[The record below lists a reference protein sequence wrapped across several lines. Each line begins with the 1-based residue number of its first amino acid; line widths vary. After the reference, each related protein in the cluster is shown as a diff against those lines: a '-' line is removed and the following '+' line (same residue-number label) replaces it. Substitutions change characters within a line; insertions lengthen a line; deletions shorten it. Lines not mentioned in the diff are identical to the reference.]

1 VSDKEDKDARSQ
13 RDPITYMRSRHPDLY
28 SDSETIIRPQLTED
42 ILEYRLQT
50 LTNRNQETEF
60 AYFAR
65 RLAQKE
71 ICPNLRPQTGPVGG
85 GDSKVDSET
94 IPVSS
99 DVADVWV
106 GTDPVAATE
115 RWAFAFSA
123 KKDWKTKAAQ
133 DVEKIAGTNRGY
145 TRIYFITAHP
155 SVPRVSPDYLAA
167 CVRTEEGSG
176 CFGGGRRNRNSPC
189 GFASLVRARND
200 ARKSHG

>member
-1 VSDKEDKDARSQ
+1 MLNEKDNNGTHSEQ
-13 RDPITYMRSRHPDLY
+13 PDPTTYMRLRHPDLY
-28 SDSETIIRPQLTED
+28 SDSETISRPQLAED
-42 ILEYRLQT
+42 LLDYHLDT

-94 IPVSS
+94 IPIAS

-106 GTDPVAATE
+106 GTDPAAATE

-123 KKDWKTKAAQ
+123 KKDWKTK
-133 DVEKIAGTNRGY
+133 
-145 TRIYFITAHP
+145 
-155 SVPRVSPDYLAA
+155 VPR
-167 CVRTEEGSG
+167 
-176 CFGGGRRNRNSPC
+176 RREDRRYQQGLHAHLLHLEP
-189 GFASLVRARND
+189 FRARQVPSG
-200 ARKSHG
+200 K

>member
-1 VSDKEDKDARSQ
+1 VSDKKDNKDARSQ
-13 RDPITYMRSRHPDLY
+13 QPDPITYMRSRHPDLY
-28 SDSETIIRPQLTED
+28 SDSETVSRPQLTED

-60 AYFAR
+60 AYFAW

-106 GTDPVAATE
+106 GIDPAAATE

-123 KKDWKTKAAQ
+123 KKDWKAKVAQ
-133 DVEKIAGTNRGY
+133 DVKKIWKSSLGSSRT
-145 TRIYFITAHP
+145 
-155 SVPRVSPDYLAA
+155 SP
-167 CVRTEEGSG
+167 
-176 CFGGGRRNRNSPC
+176 
-189 GFASLVRARND
+189 
-200 ARKSHG
+200 